1 MYVHELLNGGGI
13 DSIRGPEGKPV
24 DKPEVK
30 PQQNVEPLQSGA
42 DRADIGE
49 ISREDSRSLEGAKLV
64 FETLPEVRTDKVEL
78 ARERLTEGYYD
89 KPEVQDAIA
98 GKMLADPEVNPAAGE
113 LNEKDIASIKDK
125 LQSGFYDKLDVRDQI
140 AGGMVDDALKDE

>member
-13 DSIRGPEGKPV
+13 GSIRGAEGKPV
-24 DKPEVK
+24 DKSEIK
-30 PQQNVEPLQSGA
+30 PQQNIEPLQSGA

-49 ISREDSRSLEGAKLV
+49 VSREDSRSLEGAKLV

-78 ARERLTEGYYD
+78 ARERLAEGYYD

-98 GKMLADPEVNPAAGE
+98 GKMLADSEVNPAAGE
-113 LNEKDIASIKDK
+113 FNDNEIAEIKNK
-125 LQSGFYDKLDVRDQI
+125 LKTGFYDQSDIRDKI
-140 AGGMVDDALKDE
+140 AGGLVDDALKDE

>member
-1 MYVHELLNGGGI
+1 MYVHEILNGGGI
-13 DSIRGPEGKPV
+13 GSIRGAEGKPV
-24 DKPEVK
+24 DKPELK

-49 ISREDSRSLEGAKLV
+49 VSREDSRSLEGAKLV

-78 ARERLTEGYYD
+78 ARERLAEGYYD
-89 KPEVQDAIA
+89 KPEIQDAIA

-113 LNEKDIASIKDK
+113 LNDNEVAAIKNK
-125 LQSGFYDKLDVRDQI
+125 LQTGFYDQPDVRDKI
-140 AGGMVDDALKDE
+140 ASGMVDDVLKDE